1 MERLNLRTAK
11 TSDYSSESEKTEL
24 IIKFFCV
31 SEGATEESYFEGVR
45 NNRVVLKIKNEV
57 IIEVIPK
64 EEGQE
69 TYSHPK
75 QLVDACLTAMG
86 RMDSEGNDIPEEEWD
101 KNCKWKDYKKE
112 TDIVCVVF
120 DRDYRNIDEYFD
132 EIFEKCNKNNIRI
145 VMSNPNFEFW
155 LLMHFPNIGQYD
167 RKKLLENPKNLK
179 QKVVP
184 GASKHKKYLEILVS
198 QAAQGYSKG
207 CKIKFEKFLPQ
218 LSLAMNQAEQFCEEA
233 EGLKT
238 ELGSAV
244 GKLIKSMRE

>member
-1 MERLNLRTAK
+1 MT
-11 TSDYSSESEKTEL
+11 
-24 IIKFFCV
+24 
-31 SEGATEESYFEGVR
+31 GVQTCA
-45 NNRVVLKIKNEV
+45 LPI
-57 IIEVIPK
+57 
-64 EEGQE
+64 
-69 TYSHPK
+69 
-75 QLVDACLTAMG
+75 
-86 RMDSEGNDIPEEEWD
+86 SEGNDIPEEEWD
-101 KNCKWKDYKKE
+101 KNCKWKDYKRE
-112 TDIVCVVF
+112 IDIVCVIF

>member
-101 KNCKWKDYKKE
+101 KNCKWKDYKRE
-112 TDIVCVVF
+112 IDIVCVIF

-184 GASKHKKYLEILVS
+184 GRQNIKNILKYWCLRRRRDIRKDV
-198 QAAQGYSKG
+198 
-207 CKIKFEKFLPQ
+207 
-218 LSLAMNQAEQFCEEA
+218 
-233 EGLKT
+233 
-238 ELGSAV
+238 
-244 GKLIKSMRE
+244 KLNLRNSFRSYHWQ